1 MRVAA
6 SAAIPLSTINPDR
19 HPEKGGGFI
28 VLNKLTT
35 INES

>member
-1 MRVAA
+1 MKVAA
-6 SAAIPLSTINPDR
+6 SAAIPRTTINPDR
-19 HPEKGGGFI
+19 HPFRGGGFI